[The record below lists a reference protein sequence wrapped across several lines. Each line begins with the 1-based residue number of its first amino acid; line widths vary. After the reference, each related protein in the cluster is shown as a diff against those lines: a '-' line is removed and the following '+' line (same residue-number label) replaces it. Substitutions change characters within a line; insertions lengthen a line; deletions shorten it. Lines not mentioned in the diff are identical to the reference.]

1 MERRNKIWIGLLAG
15 ILLPVLSLTML
26 HQIFSMLETIGGVS
40 DEGFSP
46 NFRARTLA
54 ILAIALNLIL
64 LHLFRKRR
72 WDLAMRGVVI
82 ATTILAAAWVGVY
95 GVKLF

>member
-1 MERRNKIWIGLLAG
+1 MIAG
-15 ILLPVLSLTML
+15 ILLPVLSLVML
-26 HQIFSMLETIGGVS
+26 HQIFNVLETLGAAS
-40 DEGFSP
+40 ETGFSP

-64 LHLFRKRR
+64 LNLFRKRR

-82 ATTILAAAWVGVY
+82 ATTILAAAWVGIY
-95 GVKLF
+95 GVHLF

>member
-1 MERRNKIWIGLLAG
+1 MLAG
-15 ILLPVLSLTML
+15 ILLPVLSLLML
-26 HQIFSMLETIGGVS
+26 HQVFNILEKLGAVS
-40 DEGFSP
+40 DKGFSP

-54 ILAIALNLIL
+54 IVAIALNLVL
-64 LHLFRKRR
+64 LNLFSKRR
-72 WDLAMRGVVI
+72 WDRAMRGVVI

>member
-1 MERRNKIWIGLLAG
+1 MQQRNKIWVGMLAG
-15 ILLPVLSLTML
+15 ILLPVLSLLML
-26 HQIFSMLETIGGVS
+26 HQVFNVLEKMGAVS
-40 DEGFSP
+40 EVGFSP

-64 LHLFRKRR
+64 LNTFRRRR

-95 GVKLF
+95 GLKLF

>member
-1 MERRNKIWIGLLAG
+1 MLAG
-15 ILLPVLSLTML
+15 VLLPVLSLLML
-26 HQIFSMLETIGGVS
+26 HQVFNILEKLGAVS
-40 DEGFSP
+40 EKGFSP

-54 ILAIALNLIL
+54 IVAIALNLVL
-64 LHLFRKRR
+64 LNLFSSRR

>member
-1 MERRNKIWIGLLAG
+1 MQQRNKIWVGLLAG
-15 ILLPVLSLTML
+15 ILFPVLSLVLL
-26 HQIFSMLETIGGVS
+26 HQVFNVLEKMGAVS
-40 DEGFSP
+40 EVGFSP

-64 LHLFRKRR
+64 LNTFRRRR